1 VHPKDRPEVERQ
13 FQNAVTQQKDLHF
26 ECRVVWP
33 DGSVHWISA
42 HGSIYRASGGKP
54 THMLGIVANI
64 DERKQAE
71 SQTALL
77 MGELDH
83 RVRNILAII
92 SAVIR
97 QTLKT
102 SPSPGAFATDM
113 EGRIAA
119 IARAHSL
126 LTQKSGRREAS
137 LRDLITTELAPY
149 ESGDGNLV
157 INSTGADVAL
167 TPKSGLALAMA
178 IHELASNA
186 AKYGALSAAAGRLT
200 VTWEIVGAGENRML
214 NLVWTE
220 TGGPSVQPPS
230 RRGFGT
236 ILIEQTLSQE
246 FDATVSPEFLE
257 SGLRCTIEI
266 PLTDEVGHLR
276 IPDGDKRKAP

>member
-1 VHPKDRPEVERQ
+1 
-13 FQNAVTQQKDLHF
+13 
-26 ECRVVWP
+26 
-33 DGSVHWISA
+33 
-42 HGSIYRASGGKP
+42 
-54 THMLGIVANI
+54 
-64 DERKQAE
+64 
-71 SQTALL
+71 
-77 MGELDH
+77 
-83 RVRNILAII
+83 
-92 SAVIR
+92 
-97 QTLKT
+97 
-102 SPSPGAFATDM
+102 M

-126 LTQKSGRREAS
+126 LTQKSGRGEAS

-149 ESGDGNLV
+149 DSGGGNLV
-157 INSTGADVAL
+157 INRTGADVAL

-200 VTWEIVGAGENRML
+200 VTWEIAGAGENRTL
-214 NLVWTE
+214 NFVWTE

-246 FDATVSPEFLE
+246 FDATVKPEFLE

-266 PLTDEVGHLR
+266 PLTDEVGHVR
-276 IPDGDKRKAP
+276 ISDGDKEEAP